1 MDMKYIITE
10 SQYKLLSES
19 SSMDRLKRRI
29 TKESFEKYILDMVA
43 DFPDLCDDY
52 EDEYE
57 YSDSIIAMAIEHF
70 FSVNEDYF
78 SESSYE
84 EFIDRIFLLCRDWYG
99 ENLTKYYV
107 LTCQE

>member
-43 DFPDLCDDY
+43 DFPDLCDDFVD
-52 EDEYE
+52 EDE

-70 FSVNEDYF
+70 FEVNEDYF

-99 ENLTKYYV
+99 ENLIKYYV

>member
-10 SQYKLLSES
+10 SQYRLLSES

-29 TKESFEKYILDMVA
+29 TQESFEKYILDMVV
-43 DFPDLCDDY
+43 DFPDLCRDY

-70 FSVNEDYF
+70 FAVNEDYF
-78 SESSYE
+78 DEGSYE
-84 EFIDRIFLLCRDWYG
+84 EFIDRIFLLARNWYG
-99 ENLTKYYV
+99 DYLMEYYMR
-107 LTCQE
+107 TCQE

>member
-43 DFPDLCDDY
+43 DFPDLCGDY
-52 EDEYE
+52 EDKYE
-57 YSDSIIAMAIEHF
+57 YSSSIIAMAIEHF
-70 FSVNEDYF
+70 FAVNEDYF
-78 SESSYE
+78 SEDSYE
-84 EFIDRIFLLCRDWYG
+84 KFIDAIFLLGRKWYG
-99 ENLTKYYV
+99 DDLMEYYAQ
-107 LTCQE
+107 TCQE